1 MRTFSLATLGGGVS
15 RPPLIRRPW
24 VQHGVTA
31 VVALGVAKEIG
42 LLKKL
47 PPEIGVAVIPLTVV
61 IYLFIREPKW
71 PLIALVGATCFG
83 LYRYG
88 FRFGPLNVR
97 ATDLP
102 YIFLVPWALLLR
114 RRHGSPS
121 RNLIGQ
127 QYLALFLGAV
137 GFTLFVALVRT
148 PDDAARL
155 VVAYFRL
162 FTTVS
167 LVWIVPQVVTKHED
181 VLFVLRALAL
191 MITAELA
198 FSLARNPAGAAA
210 DRLRGMNGPN
220 AEGLL
225 AVVLIVI
232 ALYAPVPKTRSA
244 KVAMLAVGV
253 PALFFSRS
261 IGALTA
267 MGVVFGVFGLK
278 RWRHAHA
285 ARTSGLLRPARL
297 IVLGFGLITLVSI
310 VRPLDL
316 PTSSYFKRSSAG
328 SRVIVGA
335 AGVKIFFTEPMFGV
349 GWQRSSRPDII
360 ATRSLVEALQH
371 DFPGYP
377 ASFFPVVGTTSI
389 TVHNAYVQVLAETG
403 LIGTAVFIGALVA
416 VSRRG
421 RKLLAELSGTEQVA
435 ARAVAIS
442 IVACLVWLNDNPI
455 FGAQPETI
463 TLSLMLGLLA
473 SMAALH
479 RRRVAEGDGTEV
491 EAEAGAAEAATAS
504 ASVVA

>member
-1 MRTFSLATLGGGVS
+1 MSRLSLATAGGGAGHV
-15 RPPLIRRPW
+15 PLIRRRW
-24 VQHGVTA
+24 VQHGITA
-31 VVALGVAKEIG
+31 VVALGVAREIG

-47 PPEIGVAVIPLTVV
+47 PPEIAVGVIPLVVV
-61 IYLFIREPKW
+61 IYLFVRDPKW
-71 PLIALVGATCFG
+71 PLVALVAATCFG

-88 FRFGPLNVR
+88 VRLGPLNVR

-102 YIFLVPWALLLR
+102 YVFLVPWALLLY
-114 RRHGSPS
+114 RRHGSRS

-127 QYLALFLGAV
+127 QHIAMFVAAV
-137 GFTLFVALVRT
+137 GFTLFVALVRNS
-148 PDDAARL
+148 DDAARL

-167 LVWIVPQVVTKHED
+167 LVWLVPQVVRKYSD
-181 VLFVLRALAL
+181 VLFMLRATAAL
-191 MITAELA
+191 IAAELA
-198 FSLARNPAGAAA
+198 FSLARDPAGAAA
-210 DRLRGMNGPN
+210 DRLRGLNGPN

-225 AVVLIVI
+225 AVVLVVI

-244 KVAMLAVGV
+244 KVAMLAIGL

-267 MGVVFGVFGLK
+267 MGVVFGVFGIK
-278 RWRHAHA
+278 RWRHSHA
-285 ARTSGLLRPARL
+285 ARKSGLLRPARL

-349 GWQRSSRPDII
+349 GWQRSSRPDVI
-360 ATRSLVEALQH
+360 ATRSLVESLKR

-377 ASFFPVVGTTSI
+377 ENFFPVVGTTSI

-403 LIGTAVFIGALVA
+403 MIGTVVFIAALMA

-421 RKLLAELSGTEQVA
+421 RTLIAGLSGSEQVA
-435 ARAVAIS
+435 ARAIAIS
-442 IVACLVWLNDNPI
+442 IMACLVWLNDNPL
-455 FGAQPETI
+455 FGAQPETV

-473 SMAALH
+473 TMAALH
-479 RRRVAEGDGTEV
+479 RSQAAAGAGPDVP
-491 EAEAGAAEAATAS
+491 AEAPAPAAA
-504 ASVVA
+504 

>member
-1 MRTFSLATLGGGVS
+1 MRSFSFATIGGGAGHI
-15 RPPLIRRPW
+15 PLIRRRW
-24 VQHGVTA
+24 VQHGITGL
-31 VVALGVAKEIG
+31 VALGVAKEIG

-47 PPEIGVAVIPLTVV
+47 PPEIAVAVLPLTVV
-61 IYLFIREPKW
+61 IYLFVRDPKW
-71 PLIALVGATCFG
+71 PLVALIGATCFG

-102 YIFLVPWALLLR
+102 YVFLVPWALLLR
-114 RRHGSPS
+114 RRHGSWS
-121 RNLIGQ
+121 RNTIGQ
-127 QYLALFLGAV
+127 QYLALFLAAV
-137 GFTLFVALVRT
+137 AFTLFIALVRT

-167 LVWIVPQVVTKHED
+167 LVWIVPQVVTKQD
-181 VLFVLRALAL
+181 DILFMLRSVAL
-191 MITAELA
+191 MISVELA

-210 DRLRGMNGPN
+210 DRLRGLNGPN

-232 ALYAPVPKTRSA
+232 ALYAPVPTTRSA
-244 KVAMLAVGV
+244 KLAMLGVGF

-285 ARTSGLLRPARL
+285 RSKSGLLRPARL
-297 IVLGFGLITLVSI
+297 IVLGFGLITLVSL

-335 AGVKIFFTEPMFGV
+335 AGVKIFFNEPVFGV
-349 GWQRSSRPDII
+349 GWQRSSRPDVI
-360 ATRSLVEALQH
+360 ATRQLVEALKA

-377 ASFFPVVGTTSI
+377 ESFFPVIGTTSI

-403 LIGTAVFIGALVA
+403 ILGTVFFIGALVA
-416 VSRRG
+416 TSRRG
-421 RKLLAELSGTEQVA
+421 RQLIADLSGTDQVA
-435 ARAVAIS
+435 ARAIAIS
-442 IVACLVWLNDNPI
+442 IIACMVWLNDNPI
-455 FGAQPETI
+455 FGAQPETV
-463 TLSLMLGLLA
+463 TLSVMLGLLA
-473 SMAALH
+473 SLAAMH
-479 RRRVAEGDGTEV
+479 RRRVAEGGVEPLAPVV
-491 EAEAGAAEAATAS
+491 EAAA
-504 ASVVA
+504 

>member
-1 MRTFSLATLGGGVS
+1 VRSFSLATVGGGGGHI
-15 RPPLIRRPW
+15 PLIHRRW
-24 VQHGVTA
+24 VQNGVTA

-47 PPEIGVAVIPLTVV
+47 PPEIAVAVIPLAVV
-61 IYLFIREPKW
+61 LYLFVRDPKW
-71 PLIALVGATCFG
+71 PLVALVGATCFG

-88 FRFGPLNVR
+88 IRFGPLNVR

-102 YIFLVPWALLLR
+102 YVFMVPWALLLR
-114 RRHGSPS
+114 RRERNWS
-121 RNLIGQ
+121 RNTIGQ
-127 QYLALFLGAV
+127 QYIALFLAAV
-137 GFTLFVALVRT
+137 AFTLFVALVRNS
-148 PDDAARL
+148 DDAARL

-167 LVWIVPQVVTKHED
+167 LVWIVPQLVRKERD
-181 VLFVLRALAL
+181 VLFMLRATAL
-191 MITAELA
+191 MIAAELA
-198 FSLARNPAGAAA
+198 FSLARNPARAAA

-232 ALYAPVPKTRSA
+232 ALYAPVPKTRAA
-244 KVAMLAVGV
+244 KAAMLAVGF

-328 SRVIVGA
+328 SRVVVGA

-349 GWQRSSRPDII
+349 GWQRSSRPDVI
-360 ATRSLVEALQH
+360 ATRSLVESLKH

-377 ASFFPVVGTTSI
+377 DSFFPVIGTTSI

-403 LIGTAVFIGALVA
+403 LIGTAVFVAALVVA
-416 VSRRG
+416 SRRI
-421 RKLLAELSGTEQVA
+421 RKLLADLEGTEQVA
-435 ARAVAIS
+435 ARAIAIAV
-442 IVACLVWLNDNPI
+442 VACLVWLNDNPI

-473 SMAALH
+473 TLAALH
-479 RRRVAEGDGTEV
+479 RRRTVEGGAD
-491 EAEAGAAEAATAS
+491 ASAGALAEAAA
-504 ASVVA
+504 